1 LKATIIHII
10 LAFAAILSPLNAQ
23 QPTRPKL
30 EKPVSIGLPD
40 SIRLREDAALRT
52 LSTLKDTTKS
62 QLDSV
67 GFAAKSVVYSKD
79 SMDAPVDYGGR
90 DSIYFDNKNN
100 LVHLY
105 GQAFVKYRNLDLTA
119 NYIVIDIKNSIAT
132 AEPYPD
138 SSGTMKGFP
147 HFKDGTQDLD
157 LKKLKYNFKTSKG
170 IAYDVT
176 TKQNDVFVHGG
187 VSKFVS
193 SKGDTTRSGDVVYS
207 TKAIF
212 TTCSADHPHFGI
224 ESNKQ
229 KLIPNKLI
237 IVGPSRVV
245 IGDVPTPLW
254 LPFAA
259 FPLSKGKSTGLI
271 FPQEY
276 QYSDLWGYGLNN
288 IGWYF
293 PISDNVD
300 AKIQGDIYIRGRF
313 SVNASGNYIRKYK
326 NSGSFLLGY
335 TSNLTE
341 IGDKIIRDPS
351 WKLSWNHT
359 KDQRSNPTFNFG
371 ASLNLSF
378 SKSKSNL
385 SYDNVYRNSYQSAT
399 SSQLNSNINF
409 TKSFP
414 GRPVTLSGS
423 MSHSQNTVTR
433 DFTMSLPNLDLQ
445 VQTLFPFK
453 KKVRIGEE
461 KFYEKIAIQV
471 SSSLRNEIQT
481 KDSLVGTS
489 RMFDNWR
496 FGIQTK
502 VGSNVNVNFL
512 KYFNFSP
519 SISYTNSLYLKQ
531 TNLTFDPKNSLYRY
545 DTTYNPRDRKDF
557 KIDSVVTRSGKI
569 DTLNKNGL
577 FPVGQFSMG
586 ASLSTRLFGTVQF
599 KNGFVRGFRHSLTP
613 TVGFSYS
620 PSYNRYQDQIQ
631 RSVNPVQYEI
641 YNRYQNAVFGAP
653 SNSGVQ
659 ASLNYGFTNLFE
671 LKTFKRRDSTFSK
684 RKIFENLQVSG
695 NYNFAADSFRFSDV
709 SASTGTNLFNGLTS
723 VSLSAL
729 YSPYGRQKNGLR
741 SREFAVKENGRFLNF
756 MNANISVQTALSI
769 GQIRDIISG
778 KDLKNPPPK
787 AKDGEESLI
796 DIIAEFRI
804 NHQLNINFD
813 NNFGRR
819 DTVIFNNTLSTSG
832 NINLTKKW
840 QFTVGNFGYDFAQ
853 KRLTYPDLGFRRDLH
868 CWEMGVNW
876 QPERGTYSFYLRV
889 KPGTLDFLKIPY
901 NRNFGDAQFR

>member
-1 LKATIIHII
+1 M
-10 LAFAAILSPLNAQ
+10 
-23 QPTRPKL
+23 L
-30 EKPVSIGLPD
+30 EKPVLIGLPD
-40 SIRLREDAALRT
+40 SIRQREDATSRA
-52 LSTLKDTTKS
+52 LSTLRDTAKS

-67 GFAAKSVVYSKD
+67 GIVSKSVVYSKD

-138 SSGTMKGFP
+138 SSGEMKGFP

-212 TTCSADHPHFGI
+212 TTCSAEHPHFGI
-224 ESNKQ
+224 MSNKQ

-237 IVGPSRVV
+237 IVGPSQVV

-313 SVNASGNYIRKYK
+313 SVNASGNYIKKYK
-326 NSGSFLLGY
+326 SSGSFLLGY

-341 IGDKIIRDPS
+341 IGDQIIRDPS

-414 GRPVTLSGS
+414 GRPFTLTGG

-433 DFTMSLPNLDLQ
+433 DFTMTLPNLDLQ

-453 KKVRIGEE
+453 KKQRVGEE
-461 KFYEKIAIQV
+461 KFYEKIALQV

-489 RMFDNWR
+489 RMFDNAR

-531 TNLTFDPKNSLYRY
+531 TNLTFDPTKSLYRY
-545 DTTYNPRDRKDF
+545 DTTYNPRDIKDF
-557 KIDSVVTRSGKI
+557 KIDSTVIRSGKI
-569 DTLNKNGL
+569 DTFNKTGL

-586 ASLSTRLFGTVQF
+586 ASLSTRIFGTLLF
-599 KNGFVRGFRHSLTP
+599 KNGPIRGFRHSISP
-613 TVGFSYS
+613 TIGFSYS

-631 RSVNPVQYEI
+631 RSVNPRQFEI

-671 LKTFKRRDSTFSK
+671 
-684 RKIFENLQVSG
+684 
-695 NYNFAADSFRFSDV
+695 A
-709 SASTGTNLFNGLTS
+709 
-723 VSLSAL
+723 
-729 YSPYGRQKNGLR
+729 P
-741 SREFAVKENGRFLNF
+741 
-756 MNANISVQTALSI
+756 
-769 GQIRDIISG
+769 
-778 KDLKNPPPK
+778 
-787 AKDGEESLI
+787 
-796 DIIAEFRI
+796 
-804 NHQLNINFD
+804 
-813 NNFGRR
+813 
-819 DTVIFNNTLSTSG
+819 
-832 NINLTKKW
+832 
-840 QFTVGNFGYDFAQ
+840 
-853 KRLTYPDLGFRRDLH
+853 
-868 CWEMGVNW
+868 
-876 QPERGTYSFYLRV
+876 
-889 KPGTLDFLKIPY
+889 
-901 NRNFGDAQFR
+901 